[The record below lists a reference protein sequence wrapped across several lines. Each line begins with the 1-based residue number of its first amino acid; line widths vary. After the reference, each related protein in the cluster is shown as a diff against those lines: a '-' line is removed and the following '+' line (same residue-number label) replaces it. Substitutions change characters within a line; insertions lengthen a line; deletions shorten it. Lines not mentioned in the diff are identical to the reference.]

1 MRVYIDPQVLYNL
14 IMQKTNTQHKNY
26 TEFNG
31 YYQLV
36 LPLNFETLIPSDDS
50 VRLLSQI
57 LEGLNYNKLYKAYSH
72 TGRKPAV
79 DPKILFKIL
88 IYAYMNNIYSTRKIE
103 AACKRDI
110 NFMWL
115 LQGNRAPDHST
126 IARFRKE
133 YIKDLVDD
141 LFYQLVQF
149 LYSLGE
155 IRFENLFVDGTKIE
169 ANANKYTFVW
179 KKVVNKNEAKM
190 FIKIQSCVES
200 INLTYMT
207 NFSVNKDTLVYDI
220 EKILKYFEE
229 KKTKGQIQF
238 VHGIGKRKS
247 KLQRFTEELEV
258 FYERQKNYNS
268 HNEVFE
274 GRNSY
279 SKTDI
284 DATFMHMKEDHMR
297 NSQLKPGYNVQI
309 GVESEYI
316 TGVDVFQ
323 DRSDIATLI
332 PFLKEMTAYLGNVYK
347 NITADSG
354 YESEENYL
362 FLEENNQEYYI
373 KPQTYEKWKKK
384 SFKND
389 ISKRENM
396 IYNSEKDEYT
406 CHNGK
411 QLKVVGIT
419 HRTSAS
425 GYCSEVTIYECED
438 CTNCS
443 YKSKCTKSQGNR
455 KMQVSKTFVEK
466 RQKSYDNI
474 TSKKGIIL
482 RINRSIQVEG
492 AFGVLKNDYQ
502 FNRFLT
508 RGKNSVKTEFILLC
522 IAYNINK
529 LHNKIQNDR
538 CGKHIHELK
547 TA

>member
-1 MRVYIDPQVLYNL
+1 MRVYLDPQVLYNL
-14 IMQKTNTQHKNY
+14 IMQKPNKQHKNY

-508 RGKNSVKTEFILLC
+508 RGKNSVKAEFILLC

-538 CGKHIHELK
+538 CGKHIHELE